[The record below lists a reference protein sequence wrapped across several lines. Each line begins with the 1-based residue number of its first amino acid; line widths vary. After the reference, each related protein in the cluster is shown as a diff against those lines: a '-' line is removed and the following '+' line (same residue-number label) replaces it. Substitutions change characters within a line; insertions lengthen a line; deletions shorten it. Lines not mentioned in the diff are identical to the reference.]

1 MISGCTKSIGSDCIR
16 SAPRGCPVRHSCNA
30 LAASPAKRPYRRQ
43 ELLPLGPSSAFGH
56 IPFSFSLSL
65 CVFVSLCLC
74 AFARN
79 REILAQR
86 RQDTKTKREARKAGM
101 CAYQTAHANAHHT
114 PTDRP

>member
-56 IPFSFSLSL
+56 IPFSFSLCL

-79 REILAQR
+79 RENFAQR
-86 RQDTKTKREARKAGM
+86 RKDTKKKNVYRYAGM
-101 CAYQTAHANAHHT
+101 FEYQ
-114 PTDRP
+114 